1 MAYPVAT
8 SALTI
13 TLFECDHPDIGVSS
27 IDCTGALFALFF
39 YLYRTI
45 WASIIMDLA
54 ACITE
59 ILMAQLFVSSWDCL
73 QGYYIFSY

>member
-1 MAYPVAT
+1 MLKDSNSIAVHQFMAYPVAT

-13 TLFECDHPDIGVSS
+13 TLFECDHPDIGVPS

-45 WASIIMDLA
+45 
-54 ACITE
+54 
-59 ILMAQLFVSSWDCL
+59 
-73 QGYYIFSY
+73 